1 MGFQSVSTRIGRYW
15 QFLALLQSMTLA
27 LQLLAMRS
35 TLEESQPLPLPQF
48 TIHLLTA
55 HYPVNVSQCHPTFTV
70 HNCDHDRHRGA
81 IAKIDDHL
89 QFVPSAYYL

>member
-1 MGFQSVSTRIGRYW
+1 MFLLGFQSVSTRIGQYW

-27 LQLLAMRS
+27 LQLLAMCS

-55 HYPVNVSQCHPTFTV
+55 HYPVNLSQCHPTFTA
-70 HNCDHDRHRGA
+70 HILPQCH
-81 IAKIDDHL
+81 HL
-89 QFVPSAYYL
+89 LRALLSNDLPCH